1 MVLLRPKHDPEKPG
15 PDLSRVDADCSER
28 SCFSNTPRER
38 DDDRKEIMPLQ
49 ISLSSLPL
57 FLAPLQELAKQG
69 LAVHRALRRAR
80 SGLIQERLEIATD
93 LFLVGGGAAQ
103 ALEHLLGKRMPG
115 PTRNGRSH
123 VDVAPLGMAGRDL
136 EPVPLGEQLLDE
148 ALDASVTIASL

>member
-1 MVLLRPKHDPEKPG
+1 MIPKKAWPG
-15 PDLSRVDADCSER
+15 LEPGGRRLFGKDHASA
-28 SCFSNTPRER
+28 TPRER
-38 DDDRKEIMPLQ
+38 DDRKEIMPLQ
-49 ISLSSLPL
+49 VSLSSFPL

-123 VDVAPLGMAGRDL
+123 VDVAPLGM
-136 EPVPLGEQLLDE
+136 
-148 ALDASVTIASL
+148 